1 MDFLKN
7 LCRALRRPAL
17 REITSCERITLRISG
32 MRSTTEYMVTGGE
45 PEALS
50 LYRISYAGD
59 KEVRTLEKSAALR
72 GAQLIGLLDSCG
84 VARWDG
90 FHGAHPKHVSDGEMF
105 TFTAVVNGGVTIRA
119 DGSAN
124 FPRGY
129 HEFVRALCDMLQ

>member
-32 MRSTTEYMVTGGE
+32 MRSTTEYVITGGE
-45 PEALS
+45 DAVLS
-50 LYRISYAGD
+50 LYHIRAAHGE
-59 KEVRTLEKSAALR
+59 KVRTLEKSVSIR
-72 GAQLIGLLDSCG
+72 GAQLIGLLCSCG
-84 VARWDG
+84 VSRWDG
-90 FHGAHPKHVSDGEMF
+90 FHGAHPKHVSDGDVF
-105 TFTAVVNGGVTIRA
+105 TVTAVVNGGVTIRA